1 LTFSFVEHF
10 CMPGAAF
17 SREECTFHAVIV
29 RSAGVMR
36 MKLVL
41 ASTFALG
48 CGTAVPN
55 AQDASTVDGSV
66 DAGFE
71 AGIDAGTDATT
82 TDAGADA
89 GDPIAKLLALTSSC
103 NQVSN
108 GLFALN
114 AGDTPTVPICGLTN
128 ALFWKADMDIDC
140 DGKTTTQCS
149 LQTDPDYQNQ
159 TAATDSQNNPLD
171 AANLPYVVVPGKSTK
186 FDAAA
191 NGLKLGDVILVVYK
205 GQVEYAVYGD
215 VGPSADIGE
224 ASYATAN
231 ALGVNPDPKV
241 GGVDTP
247 DVLYVAF
254 TGSSALVSPIE
265 DHAKAVTVGQARL
278 AQLVQ

>member
-1 LTFSFVEHF
+1 MKT
-10 CMPGAAF
+10 
-17 SREECTFHAVIV
+17 
-29 RSAGVMR
+29 
-36 MKLVL
+36 KLVL
-41 ASTFALG
+41 VSAFALG
-48 CGTAVPN
+48 CGTSTPN
-55 AQDASTVDGSV
+55 AVDASTVDAAVESGVDSGV
-66 DAGFE
+66 DAAVDAPAAE
-71 AGIDAGTDATT
+71 AGT
-82 TDAGADA
+82 DA

-128 ALFWKADMDIDC
+128 AFFWKADMDIDC

-159 TAATDSQNNPLD
+159 TAATDSKGNPLD

-191 NGLKLGDVILVVYK
+191 SGLKLGDVILVLYK

-224 ASYATAN
+224 ASYATAQ

-241 GGVDTP
+241 GGVDAP

-265 DHAKAVTVGQARL
+265 DHAKAVSIGQARL